1 MNAIDKPMLEKLIKD
16 SVATQAQDLID
27 NHTTAHVALVPEGF
41 EIVSLDKYR
50 DHPSRKRGLF
60 ATSSLIDFHNYIQRE
75 VEHMLANNDDIAPA
89 VFISEEKLTAR
100 AILDYGLND
109 RPGHCDHVAKFA
121 LKLNEEFKLIRDA
134 NKKWLSQLEFVNFL
148 DDLTA
153 YIHHLSD
160 SDGEEIE
167 LKKGFQALR
176 KIKFSATA
184 ETEIEES
191 DYAKRQTGLAAIS
204 VKTGHETN
212 LPARVVFALYPSP
225 DLDLMEIE
233 ARLRIRQDGSNV
245 MISLDIILLEKTLQ
259 CMMQAFRDKVIEQL
273 DGLGVDV
280 YVGEYQVS

>member
-1 MNAIDKPMLEKLIKD
+1 MNTIDAKTIEKLIIE
-16 SVATQAQDLID
+16 SVATGAQDFLI
-27 NHTTAHVALVPEGF
+27 NTTDHVPALIPAGF
-41 EIVSLDKYR
+41 DVVNLDKYQKR
-50 DHPSRKRGLF
+50 PSRKRGNF
-60 ATSSLIDFHNYIQRE
+60 CTQSLDDFRNYLQRE
-75 VEHMLANNDDIAPA
+75 VEHMRANNDDIAPA
-89 VFISEEKLTAR
+89 VFIGEEKLTAR

-134 NKKWLSQLEFVNFL
+134 NKQWKNQLEFVNFL
-148 DDLTA
+148 DDLNA

-191 DYAKRQTGLAAIS
+191 DYAKRQTGLAAIA
-204 VKTGHETN
+204 VKSGHETN
-212 LPARVVFALYPSP
+212 LPARVVFALHPSP
-225 DLDLMEIE
+225 DLDLINIE
-233 ARLRIRQDGSNV
+233 ARLRIRQNGNDV
-245 MISLDIILLEKTLQ
+245 MICLDIILLEKTLQ
-259 CMMQAFRDKVIEQL
+259 CMMQAFRDKVIQQL
-273 DGLGVDV
+273 DGLDVDV